1 VIILASA
8 SPRRQALLRAL
19 GVEHRA
25 VPSRAAES
33 GPLPAGALRL
43 TETLAYA
50 KAADVAT
57 RTDTGLILGADTIV
71 ECEGR
76 LLGKPRDPDEARR
89 LLRQLSGRAHLVV
102 TGLAVVEAGGRR
114 TEIGHEVTEVRMRSL
129 ADAEIE
135 AYVRTGEP
143 LDKAGGYAIQ
153 GGALAFVEGIRGSY
167 TNVMG
172 LPLGKLRGLLLRFG
186 IDPLARKS

>member
-19 GVEHRA
+19 GIEHRTA
-25 VPSRAAES
+25 PSRAPES
-33 GPLPAGALRL
+33 GPLPASASRL

-50 KAADVAT
+50 KAADVAA
-57 RTDTGLILGADTIV
+57 RTDKGLILGADTIV

-76 LLGKPRDPDEARR
+76 LLGKPHDPDEARR
-89 LLRQLSGRAHLVV
+89 LLHQLSGRAHLVV
-102 TGLAVVEAGGRR
+102 TGLALVEAGGRR
-114 TEIGHEVTEVRMRSL
+114 TEIGHEVTEVRMRPL
-129 ADAEIE
+129 TDAEIE
-135 AYVRTGEP
+135 AYVRTAEP
-143 LDKAGGYAIQ
+143 FDKAGGYAIQ
-153 GGALAFVEGIRGSY
+153 GGALAFVQGIRGSY

-186 IDPLARKS
+186 IDPLARRP

>member
-1 VIILASA
+1 MIVLAST

-19 GVEHRA
+19 GIEHRI

-33 GPLPAGALRL
+33 GPLLSDASRL
-43 TETLAYA
+43 AETLAYS
-50 KAADVAT
+50 KAAEVAA
-57 RTDTGLILGADTIV
+57 RTDEGLVLAADTIV

-76 LLGKPRDPDEARR
+76 LLGKPHDPVEARR
-89 LLRQLSGRAHLVV
+89 LLQQLSGRTHRVV
-102 TGLAVVEAGGRR
+102 TGLALVDPGRRR
-114 TEIGHEVTEVRMRSL
+114 TEIGHDVTEVRMRPL
-129 ADAEIE
+129 TNAEIE
-135 AYVRTGEP
+135 AYVQTGEP

-172 LPLGKLRGLLLRFG
+172 LPLGRLRALLLRFG
-186 IDPLARKS
+186 IDPLARRT

>member
-19 GVEHRA
+19 GLEYRA

-33 GPLPAGALRL
+33 GPFPTGASRL

-50 KAADVAT
+50 KAADVAA
-57 RTDTGLILGADTIV
+57 RSDTGLVLGADTVV

-76 LLGKPRDPDEARR
+76 VLGKPHDPDEARR

-102 TGLAVVEAGGRR
+102 TGLVLVEAGSRR
-114 TEIGHEVTEVRMRSL
+114 TEIGHDVTEVRMRPVT
-129 ADAEIE
+129 DAEIE
-135 AYVRTGEP
+135 AYVGTGEP
-143 LDKAGGYAIQ
+143 FDKAGGYAIQ
-153 GGALAFVEGIRGSY
+153 GGARAFVEGIRGSY

-172 LPLGKLRGLLLRFG
+172 LPLGKLRELLLRFG
-186 IDPLARKS
+186 IDPLARNT